1 MKKCFL
7 FFVLVIAM
15 IGVLKGSQ
23 VAKFTDFAVVD
34 IESLANGESS
44 TGYYKP
50 ETKRCKHDL
59 GGGWF
64 ESSVERVCVEST
76 TPSSCTPIECG
87 EPW

>member
-1 MKKCFL
+1 MKKCIL
-7 FFVLVIAM
+7 FSILIVAT
-15 IGVLKGSQ
+15 IGVLKSVQ
-23 VAKFTDFAVVD
+23 VVNFVD
-34 IESLANGESS
+34 HSLIDMDALASGESS

-64 ESSVERVCVEST
+64 ESSVERICVESIS
-76 TPSSCTPIECG
+76 PSTCTPVKCG